1 MMPISF
7 ARRSL
12 AAFFAVFALAASPA
26 FAQQDAPAAQ
36 SQQSAPKKPV
46 GPTIMKT
53 FGGWD
58 VRCYPVASPAPCD
71 IWEAIAF
78 KKSNQ
83 LAASVS
89 VVYVPSR
96 NEYLMQFVVPLGV
109 DLSKGTKIV
118 AGNFTSPSLPF
129 HHCDRIGCFVGVAGG
144 NAIVDAL
151 KNQSTMKIR
160 LTFFRGK
167 SIDIGVPLKG
177 FSDARAQ
184 MAELAKQKATTAP
197 QTPPTSTTP

>member
-1 MMPISF
+1 MTPMSIV
-7 ARRSL
+7 RRSL
-12 AAFFAVFALAASPA
+12 AAFLTVFALAASPA
-26 FAQQDAPAAQ
+26 LAQDAPDVRPQ
-36 SQQSAPKKPV
+36 APKKPV

-71 IWEAIAF
+71 VWEAIAF
-78 KKSNQ
+78 KKSNR

-96 NEYLMQFVVPLGV
+96 DEYLMQFIVPLEV
-109 DLSKGTKIV
+109 DLAKGTKIL
-118 AGNFTSPSLPF
+118 AGNFTSPALPF

-144 NAIVDAL
+144 NAIVEAL

-160 LTFFRGK
+160 VTFFRGK
-167 SIDIGVPLKG
+167 SVDIGVPLKG
-177 FSDARAQ
+177 FSEARAE
-184 MAELAKQKATTAP
+184 MVELAKQKATSATQA
-197 QTPPTSTTP
+197 PPTSTTP

>member
-1 MMPISF
+1 MTSMSSV
-7 ARRSL
+7 RRSL
-12 AAFFAVFALAASPA
+12 AVFFAVCALAANPA
-26 FAQQDAPAAQ
+26 LAQQDAPAAQ
-36 SQQSAPKKPV
+36 AQQPAPKKPV

-109 DLSKGTKIV
+109 DLAKGTKLI

-151 KNQSTMKIR
+151 KNQSTMKIQV
-160 LTFFRGK
+160 TFFRGK

-177 FSDARAQ
+177 FSDARAE
-184 MAELAKQKATTAP
+184 MAELDRK
-197 QTPPTSTTP
+197 SVV